1 MGAGGGSEGRDR
13 AARRSAETIKCRRL
27 QDVGLVGAAAA
38 GMMMPEMIKAA
49 VMKTTIV
56 WRCWRR
62 LRAAM
67 VNSVSANEGTDRGPI
82 WEGQPDPLQ

>member
-1 MGAGGGSEGRDR
+1 MGAGGGSEGR

-49 VMKTTIV
+49 AMMAAVMKTTMVMLAAIEGGDGE
-56 WRCWRR
+56 RASRR
-62 LRAAM
+62 R
-67 VNSVSANEGTDRGPI
+67 
-82 WEGQPDPLQ
+82 

>member
-49 VMKTTIV
+49 AMMAAVMKT
-56 WRCWRR
+56 
-62 LRAAM
+62 M
-67 VNSVSANEGTDRGPI
+67 VMLARIEGGDGEDGKSAEVKSA
-82 WEGQPDPLQ
+82 